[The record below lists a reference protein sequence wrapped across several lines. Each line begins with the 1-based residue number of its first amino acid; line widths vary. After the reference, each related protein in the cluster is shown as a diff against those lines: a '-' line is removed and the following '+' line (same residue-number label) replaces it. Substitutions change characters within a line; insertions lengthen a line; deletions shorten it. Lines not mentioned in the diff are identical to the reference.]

1 MSTKL
6 EDLSVS
12 DYNEEDYQ
20 DYNPN
25 LEELA
30 TIVEEEQEEKQEE
43 KQEKNKEELQNK
55 IYNFL
60 YDKIKEP
67 FLVTILGLLFTN
79 KLFLQ
84 LINSI
89 SLFKIVEDNIG
100 INVFLSILA
109 GVIFFILREFV

>member
-20 DYNPN
+20 DYNPD
-25 LEELA
+25 LEELE
-30 TIVEEEQEEKQEE
+30 TIVEEKQEKEEKQEE
-43 KQEKNKEELQNK
+43 LQTK

-60 YDKIKEP
+60 YNKIKEP
-67 FLVTILGLLFTN
+67 FLVTILVLLFTN

-84 LINSI
+84 LLNSI
-89 SLFKIVEDNIG
+89 SFFKIVEDNIG
-100 INVFLSILA
+100 INVVLSILA
-109 GVIFFILREFV
+109 GLIFFILREFV